1 MLGLKAAYHHQH
13 NVAVECFVSC
23 NFWLCFL
30 NVVQRTYVYVLVSMW
45 LLQPGRLAVRTSVR
59 PSVDQGCR
67 VTRLRCRWII
77 GYAAA
82 TGAHSCRISS
92 CRYTEQSRYTHTPP
106 SSAAAAAAGASL
118 VVRSLCRR
126 RVTLRVCVYV
136 YVLPP
141 RPPRHRATLTVFV
154 LPGIFVVGILRCD
167 CKY

>member
-1 MLGLKAAYHHQH
+1 MSGVRCWQVVGGGGGGASGLSLIFTIASQNANNKDSRQH
-13 NVAVECFVSC
+13 KHSQCGCCS
-23 NFWLCFL
+23 
-30 NVVQRTYVYVLVSMW
+30 
-45 LLQPGRLAVRTSVR
+45 PGGLPYVR
-59 PSVDQGCR
+59 PVDDQGCR

-126 RVTLRVCVYV
+126 RVTLRVCVCV
-136 YVLPP
+136 
-141 RPPRHRATLTVFV
+141 RTATPTAASPCHL
-154 LPGIFVVGILRCD
+154 D
-167 CKY
+167 CVCVAWNLCCWHFAMRL

>member
-1 MLGLKAAYHHQH
+1 MQLQ
-13 NVAVECFVSC
+13 
-23 NFWLCFL
+23 
-30 NVVQRTYVYVLVSMW
+30 QVL
-45 LLQPGRLAVRTSVR
+45 T
-59 PSVDQGCR
+59 
-67 VTRLRCRWII
+67 
-77 GYAAA
+77 AAA
-82 TGAHSCRISS
+82 SAAAAI
-92 CRYTEQSRYTHTPP
+92 QSNPGTHTQP